1 MPSVSKSQQRLMGV
15 AYAVKSG
22 SMKLKDVDAEYRD
35 KVKSLVDGMTEKD
48 LKKYASTKHD
58 KLPETVDEA
67 FIGPFVFNDSMSD
80 EELLGMYNGALDGY
94 SNYTKGM
101 HYSKS
106 DYKKAYQE
114 IEKILKKRGVSVD
127 EMNQGAV
134 SLNPGMTIGGM
145 GDIMLPANGELGSG
159 DMPHTAVQ
167 VADID
172 DDLEKKKKKKK
183 YVKNLE
189 MENFN
194 IHTNFGD
201 FLNEAF
207 EEIRDLTKALHFEID
222 PEKAEEMKIELGRR
236 QGEVT
241 TRKQIEGGDYSLRR
255 FRKEIKYAD
264 GKDLGVFLP
273 GSYAA
278 ATSKLGDGPHAKKVK
293 KVRFN
298 RKKYDQWIED
308 VASNDGWKNAF
319 DMAQNAKFE
328 PGLID
333 WAKKEFRGEDVMQR
347 IQWDIE
353 SYAESVVTESLL
365 GRVRNKI
372 GKTQTAL
379 KKKWAK
385 KGGYENFGQD
395 EIRKLQDEY
404 DYNSMVYGTP
414 EQRKAA
420 KLIDALDQWAM
431 NYVGESTVTE
441 AFKFGTKFQYTI
453 DDVNDMY
460 GFWGT
465 LETIGYKTKQI
476 EDAWL
481 SAYEWLCGAFDFS
494 EAGALFY
501 LNSKNG
507 RHIADSFYDSGADDI
522 IDVLEGYAPPR
533 EWKKWA
539 KEYNK
544 LAMEEIVE
552 GYDVGPVNEKKE
564 DRDGVMKFVKKHM
577 SFVSTTEE
585 FNGNEG
591 GIWVSGEDYN
601 DEFKGQTIYDYYSE
615 DYKNREFGV
624 LKSWEK
630 ELNKRGWYSEWYDT
644 GTVMIWPI

>member
-22 SMKLKDVDAEYRD
+22 SMKIKDVDSEYRD
-35 KVKSLVDGMTEKD
+35 KVASLVDGMTKKD

-67 FIGPFVFNDSMSD
+67 FIGPFVFNDKMSS
-80 EELLGMYNGALDGY
+80 EELMGMYKGALDGY
-94 SNYTKGM
+94 ANYAKGM
-101 HYSKS
+101 YYAKS
-106 DYKKAYQE
+106 DYKQAYQE

-127 EMNQGAV
+127 ETVQQTMIT
-134 SLNPGMTIGGM
+134 PGVIGGM
-145 GDIMLPANGELGSG
+145 GDVAFPSAGQLGSG
-159 DMPHTAVQ
+159 DFPHTIVQ

-172 DDLEKKKKKKK
+172 DDEEKKKQKGT
-183 YVKNLE
+183 VKNLQAE
-189 MENFN
+189 DLALTFKA
-194 IHTNFGD
+194 FV
-201 FLNEAF
+201 NEKF
-207 EEIRDLTKALHFEID
+207 DQRPGELVKDLHFETD
-222 PEKAEEMKIELGRR
+222 PKKAEEMKIELGRR

-353 SYAESVVTESLL
+353 AYAESVVTEAQIRVHSWFGQRKEFRDWLKKHKVEVVSAEGEDGKDTIELVLTGKTKDLKKILKSDHKFGWDDKQMWAYIEESVVNESLL
-365 GRVRNKI
+365 GRVRSKI

-404 DYNSMVYGTP
+404 DYHSMVYGTP

-431 NYVGESTVTE
+431 DYVGEAATPENPINEEDDADKKSTDR
-441 AFKFGTKFQYTI
+441 GPL
-453 DDVNDMY
+453 DDDKI
-460 GFWGT
+460 
-465 LETIGYKTKQI
+465 ETALKKKAEDTGVPIGI
-476 EDAWL
+476 IRAVMRRGLAAWK
-481 SAYEWLCGAFDFS
+481 SGHRPGA
-494 EAGALFY
+494 
-501 LNSKNG
+501 NQQQW
-507 RHIADSFYDSGADDI
+507 
-522 IDVLEGYAPPR
+522 GYAR
-533 EWKKWA
+533 VNAFLTKGEGTWGKADKDLA
-539 KEYNK
+539 KE
-544 LAMEEIVE
+544 V
-552 GYDVGPVNEKKE
+552 
-564 DRDGVMKFVKKHM
+564 RDGGHDKK
-577 SFVSTTEE
+577 
-585 FNGNEG
+585 
-591 GIWVSGEDYN
+591 
-601 DEFKGQTIYDYYSE
+601 
-615 DYKNREFGV
+615 
-624 LKSWEK
+624 LKK
-630 ELNKRGWYSEWYDT
+630 A
-644 GTVMIWPI
+644 